1 MNRGAAP
8 GEWRRRRS
16 LRRALSDIPH
26 QIGTTREA
34 NSAPHSVAP
43 VQRFYKYQAAIYDL
57 TRWTLLL
64 GRNNA
69 VDAMRLRTDA
79 SVLEIGCG
87 TGLNFSPIQRRL
99 DSTHGHIVGVDFSE
113 HMLKRARRRVE
124 RRGWRNVDLCAAD
137 ATRLDL
143 GRQFD
148 AVFFAYSLS
157 MIPDWRL
164 ALERAAAHLAP
175 GGRIV
180 VLDFGRFEKWGPMAR
195 VMRGFL
201 RVNHVKILDGVDS
214 ALRTHCEHVTVQH
227 ALGGH
232 HAVWMGV
239 RSNDV

>member
-1 MNRGAAP
+1 M
-8 GEWRRRRS
+8 
-16 LRRALSDIPH
+16 SDIPH
-26 QIGTTREA
+26 QIGAADEA
-34 NSAPHSVAP
+34 NPARHGVAP

-64 GRNNA
+64 GRNSA
-69 VDAMRLRTDA
+69 VDALRLRPDA

-87 TGLNFSPIQRRL
+87 TGLNFGPIQRRL
-99 DSTHGHIVGVDFSE
+99 NPTLGRIVGVDFSE

-124 RRGWRNVDLCAAD
+124 RRGWRNVELRAAD

-164 ALERAAAHLAP
+164 ALERAVAHLAP

-180 VLDFGRFEKWGPMAR
+180 VLDFGRFGKWGPMAR

-201 RVNHVKILDGVDS
+201 RINHVKILDGVDS
-214 ALRTHCEHVTVQH
+214 ALQTHCEHVTVQH

-232 HAVWMGV
+232 RAVWMGV